1 MKSSLIIP
9 AITVYIT
16 SNKNR
21 GIFRLGRILATVKSS
36 IKEVS
41 SNLSVAKQFFLNYC
55 INAFLTFYY
64 RQ

>member
-9 AITVYIT
+9 TITVYIT

-41 SNLSVAKQFFLNYC
+41 SILSVAKQFFLNYF